1 MPKLSKKWSK
11 KRCAYR
17 HEYNKT
23 RYGSMKNMFHERK
36 THRSNFLPP
45 DLLEMVREKLDELYQ
60 DVHVEDRQPFAAR
73 GRTNNFIRRDALWYA
88 IPTSDGFL
96 PHYRTATASYGS
108 PHIKI
113 KKADETK
120 AMDNVML
127 EWMQPIIDRLEH
139 ISGHKI
145 NHFVF
150 HRYVGWEDKIGA
162 HHDKTQDLGDGS
174 TIFSLSIGNPRRFDI
189 LADTKDKWIEKNERE
204 TFIVKDNDLI
214 CMPWDINQVYR
225 HTIVRCKKYSGVR
238 YSITARSK
246 CTLYNKESKEQK
258 IINTKL

>member
-1 MPKLSKKWSK
+1 MAVFTLSKPRRIIDKKYIMPKLSKKWSK

-113 KKADETK
+113 KKADEPK
-120 AMDNVML
+120 
-127 EWMQPIIDRLEH
+127 
-139 ISGHKI
+139 
-145 NHFVF
+145 
-150 HRYVGWEDKIGA
+150 
-162 HHDKTQDLGDGS
+162 
-174 TIFSLSIGNPRRFDI
+174 
-189 LADTKDKWIEKNERE
+189 
-204 TFIVKDNDLI
+204 
-214 CMPWDINQVYR
+214 PW
-225 HTIVRCKKYSGVR
+225 TM
-238 YSITARSK
+238 
-246 CTLYNKESKEQK
+246 
-258 IINTKL
+258 